1 MGASRA
7 GDRNR
12 FARGVTNVWQS
23 RAMLKQL
30 PPLHSWASALIATV
44 VGFGGTI
51 ALVVQAFGTLG
62 ASVEQ
67 TGSAVTALCLAFAV
81 GGAALSMKLRMPIVL
96 AWSTPGAALLAAAP
110 PGLTW
115 PTAIA
120 VFLTAAALMIVLG
133 LIPALGRLA
142 ARIPGSVASAM
153 LAGVLL
159 PFCLTTFR
167 LAAEDWLLIA
177 LLAGVFVVARR
188 RVPLYALLLVLIAAI
203 AITLVRGDA
212 GSPPPGAVFGQLLP
226 TTPGGEWR
234 AIIGL
239 AIPLF
244 LVTLVSQNLPGL
256 MVLRNAG
263 YEPKPGPLIVSV
275 GALSLVL
282 APFGAHAVNLAAI
295 TAALVTSDD
304 AHPDRSKRWTVAVIY
319 AGFYLL
325 LAIFA
330 PALVRLF
337 LALPHAVIAAL
348 TGLALIPALTSGL
361 ENMLVVKDERDAAIL
376 TFLATASGLALF
388 GLGSAFWGLVVGFTA
403 LAAKRFFSP
412 ASPPAPASAHSPATA
427 PRTTD
432 P

>member
-1 MGASRA
+1 
-7 GDRNR
+7 
-12 FARGVTNVWQS
+12 
-23 RAMLKQL
+23 MLKQL
-30 PPLHSWASALIATV
+30 PPPHSWSAALIATV

-51 ALVVQAFGTLG
+51 ALVVQAFQTLG

-67 TGSAVTALCLAFAV
+67 TGSAVTALCLGFAV
-81 GGAALSMKLRMPIVL
+81 GGAALSLKFRMPIVL

-110 PGLTW
+110 PGLSW

-120 VFLTAAALMIVLG
+120 IFLVAALLMTVLG
-133 LIPALGRLA
+133 LVPVLGRLA

-167 LAAEDWLLIA
+167 LATEDA
-177 LLAGVFVVARR
+177 LLVALLVAVFIIARR
-188 RVPLYALLLVLIAAI
+188 RVPLYALLLVLVVAI
-203 AITLVRGDA
+203 ALTLFRGDA
-212 GSPPPGAVFGQLLP
+212 GQMPPGAVFGQLIP
-226 TTPGGEWR
+226 TMPAGDMR
-234 AIIGL
+234 AIVGL

-263 YEPKPGPLIVSV
+263 YTPPAGPLIASTGV
-275 GALSLVL
+275 LSLAL

-295 TAALVTSDD
+295 TAALVTSED
-304 AHPDRSKRWTVAVIY
+304 AHPDRAKRWTVVMIY

-325 LAIFA
+325 LAIFS

-361 ENMLVVKDERDAAIL
+361 ENMLAVKDERDAAIL
-376 TFLATASGLALF
+376 TFLATGSGLALF
-388 GLGSAFWGLVVGFTA
+388 GLGSAFWGLVVGFVA
-403 LAAKRFFSP
+403 LAAKKTFARAGTRANPSQ
-412 ASPPAPASAHSPATA
+412 S
-427 PRTTD
+427 
-432 P
+432 